1 MINPKFY
8 PFYIALGLSVVFFI
22 VYILL
27 SNQGLILSLEP
38 NESIGD
44 ISRWCERV
52 SGGIFREPSN
62 ALSNIGFMILG
73 LLMFWFLGKDIKS
86 SNSNQ
91 FTGINSISI
100 LYAGALSGGIAF
112 TLQMFAQ
119 KNIEEAPAAI
129 IYSLEGVFAAIAG
142 WIILNQFLTT
152 NNMIGCFLILV
163 AVISSQISPSTK
175 T

>member
-8 PFYIALGLSVVFFI
+8 PFYIALGLSVAFFI

-27 SNQGLILSLEP
+27 GNQGLILSLEP

-100 LYAGALSGGIAF
+100 LYAGAALFLS
-112 TLQMFAQ
+112 
-119 KNIEEAPAAI
+119 
-129 IYSLEGVFAAIAG
+129 
-142 WIILNQFLTT
+142 
-152 NNMIGCFLILV
+152 LIH
-163 AVISSQISPSTK
+163 I
-175 T
+175 